1 MKPILETCAGMDV
14 HRDHITVCVCYG
26 SLAKAEENF
35 IVREF
40 STMTEGIRLCALW
53 LKEFGV
59 KAVGMESTG
68 IFWKPI
74 FNILEYD
81 FEIIL
86 ANAARVKNV
95 PGLKTD
101 KKDAR
106 WLAKLLRYGLVP
118 ASFIPPRNIRELR
131 DLTRTRRKLVEEMT
145 RQKNRVQKTLQD
157 ANVKLSSVVSNVFG
171 VTGESMIK
179 ALLEKDEFTQE
190 EIESMAK
197 GKLKKKTDLLMKAM
211 DGRITEHHRFLL
223 KRHLEHID
231 FLAEQVSEFDG
242 MIYSKLE
249 PFQKEF
255 ENVQTEPGMN
265 KVNAASVIAEIGTN
279 MSRFASEKHIS
290 SWAAIC
296 PGNNESAGKR
306 KSGKTRRGNN
316 YLKATLTEAAWAA
329 SRTKDTLLSEKY
341 NNIARR
347 RGKKRAV
354 IAVAHQ
360 ILKDV
365 YHILDNGEPYRER
378 DVEAIKLQKQNQKEQ
393 SMIRELEKMGY
404 TIQKMDATT

>member
-1 MKPILETCAGMDV
+1 
-14 HRDHITVCVCYG
+14 
-26 SLAKAEENF
+26 
-35 IVREF
+35 
-40 STMTEGIRLCALW
+40 
-53 LKEFGV
+53 
-59 KAVGMESTG
+59 
-68 IFWKPI
+68 
-74 FNILEYD
+74 
-81 FEIIL
+81 
-86 ANAARVKNV
+86 
-95 PGLKTD
+95 
-101 KKDAR
+101 
-106 WLAKLLRYGLVP
+106 
-118 ASFIPPRNIRELR
+118 
-131 DLTRTRRKLVEEMT
+131 
-145 RQKNRVQKTLQD
+145 
-157 ANVKLSSVVSNVFG
+157 
-171 VTGESMIK
+171 
-179 ALLEKDEFTQE
+179 
-190 EIESMAK
+190 
-197 GKLKKKTDLLMKAM
+197 
-211 DGRITEHHRFLL
+211 
-223 KRHLEHID
+223 
-231 FLAEQVSEFDG
+231 

-378 DVEAIKLQKQNQKEQ
+378 DVEAIKLQKQDQKEQ